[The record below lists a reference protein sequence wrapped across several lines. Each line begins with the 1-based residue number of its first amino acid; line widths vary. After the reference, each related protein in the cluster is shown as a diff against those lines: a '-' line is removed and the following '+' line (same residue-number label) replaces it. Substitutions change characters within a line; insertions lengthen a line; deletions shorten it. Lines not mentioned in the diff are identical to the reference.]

1 MFLKRDKIRFG
12 FKSYPASTPRVLTS
26 ATIQRAAMHLAGL
39 RTPTARLLLWTWLA
53 ASTAL
58 TRTPACGLRSVRRPR
73 LAVVPRMQEEADQPE
88 PDAGLAASL
97 QNRRDALAQ
106 DASLR
111 ARRGALEQERAPPAV
126 PLEREHLEVPRMHGT
141 HLHCTWHTHGTRH
154 TRHVDD

>member
-1 MFLKRDKIRFG
+1 
-12 FKSYPASTPRVLTS
+12 
-26 ATIQRAAMHLAGL
+26 
-39 RTPTARLLLWTWLA
+39 
-53 ASTAL
+53 
-58 TRTPACGLRSVRRPR
+58 
-73 LAVVPRMQEEADQPE
+73 MQEEADQPE

-126 PLEREHLEVPRMHGT
+126 PLEREHLEVPHMHGT